1 MAKRKPA
8 AETAA
13 PPRLGDLEVVWVGVD
28 ELVPYARNSRTHSD
42 AQIAQIAASIR
53 EFGWTNP
60 ILTDGERGI
69 IAGHG
74 RVLAARKLG
83 LESVPTI
90 ALAHLTETQRRA
102 YVIADNRLAELAGW
116 DEETLALEL
125 RELKE
130 RGFELELTG
139 FDDADLSGFED
150 KQSVYTAKMETPVYA
165 ITGECPALDQLVDPA
180 RTAALLDE
188 IEAAEGVTD
197 EQREFL
203 RSAAMRHLAFDYQRI
218 AEYYA
223 HASPAM
229 QRLMEASAL
238 VIIDFEQ
245 AIERGYVQLSKRLE
259 DIYNATEDVDGDGLD
274 VDAP

>member
-60 ILTDGERGI
+60 ILTDGDCGI

-83 LESVPTI
+83 LDTVPTI

-130 RGFELELTG
+130 RGFELGLTG

-150 KQSVYTAKMETPVYA
+150 KQNVYTAKMETPVYS
-165 ITGECPALDQLVDPA
+165 ITGECPALDQLVDPT